1 MARTKGALNK
11 STIAKQS
18 GGDVARSD
26 GYAEAFTGLGTSR
39 DRSSY
44 VRAKSAFLLQQ
55 QELAD
60 MYLSDGFARKIV
72 DVVAEECTRAG
83 IELDGFEDERLKD
96 NVASKLQELNA
107 MTHMNTSIRWAR
119 LFGGAIIIY
128 GVNDGGTLDT
138 PLNENGIKDV
148 EFVRVYDRFQAT
160 IQTRYSDP
168 LNKNYGNPEY
178 YLISPTDGGQ
188 PYVVHESRCHIMDG
202 APIPDLLR
210 QQNQGWGASVLQACY
225 EQLTRLGTSHQWA
238 NAILERSQ
246 QAVHKIPSLADTLHS
261 PGGEALIKKRV
272 DVVDMVRGILNTI
285 VIDGQE
291 DYQVTSQ
298 PMTGVTDLLDRFAEA
313 VAAVTNIPAMV
324 LMGRSAGGLNATGKG
339 DLDTWYARIESINN
353 DVLRKPLDRL
363 ITYILIAETGN
374 DMDYEL
380 KFKSLKVLSEKEC
393 AEVEKLEAEAE
404 KLEMETAK
412 GYVDIGSLDSSEVRN
427 EIADDYNLG
436 VTNLDSVDLAM
447 AELERVKQVVH
458 TNMPIN
464 IANGEIMQAGL
475 EKEVAESIYEA
486 LSVLENYLK
495 GGSYDIK

>member
-39 DRSSY
+39 DRSTF
-44 VRAKSAFLLQQ
+44 VKAKSAFLLQQ

-83 IELDGFEDERLKD
+83 IYIEGIEDD
-96 NVASKLQELNA
+96 VVQSKLQELNA
-107 MTHMNTSIRWAR
+107 MTHMNSALRWAR
-119 LFGGAIIIY
+119 LFGGSVIIY

-138 PLNENGIKDV
+138 PLNEYGIKSV
-148 EFVRVYDRFQAT
+148 EFIRVYDRFQAT

-168 LNKNYGNPEY
+168 LNENYGNPEF

-188 PYVVHESRCHIMDG
+188 PYVVHESRCHVMDG
-202 APIPDLLR
+202 APVPDLLR
-210 QQNQGWGASVLQACY
+210 QQNQGWGVSVLQACY
-225 EQLTRLGTSHQWA
+225 EQLQRLGTSHQWA

-246 QAVHKIPSLADTLHS
+246 QAVHKIPSLADTLRS
-261 PGGEALIKKRV
+261 PGGEALIQKRV

-291 DYQVTSQ
+291 DYNVTTQ
-298 PMTGVTDLLDRFAEA
+298 PMTGVTDLLDIFAEA
-313 VAAVTNIPAMV
+313 VAAVSNIPAII

-339 DLDTWYARIESINN
+339 DLDTWYARIESIQN
-353 DVLRKPLDRL
+353 DILRKPLDRL

-374 DMDYEL
+374 NVEYQL
-380 KFKSLKVLSEKEC
+380 KFNSLKVLSEKEK
-393 AEVEKLEAEAE
+393 AEIEKLEAEHE
-404 KLEMETAK
+404 KIEAETANV
-412 GYVDIGSLDSSEVRN
+412 YVNMGALDSEEVRK
-427 EIADDYNLG
+427 EISDDYELG
-436 VTNLDSVDLAM
+436 MTNLDSVDLAM
-447 AELERVKQVVH
+447 VELERVKKVVQ

-464 IANGEIMQAGL
+464 IANGEIEQAGL
-475 EKEVAESIYEA
+475 EKEVAESVYEA
-486 LSVLENYLK
+486 LEVLENYLK
-495 GGSYDIK
+495 GGKK

>member
-55 QELAD
+55 QELSD

-83 IELDGFEDERLKD
+83 FELEGFEDESLKD
-96 NVASKLQELNA
+96 NVQSKLQELNA
-107 MTHMNTSIRWAR
+107 LTHMNSALRWAR
-119 LFGGAIIIY
+119 LFGGSVIIY
-128 GVNDGGTLDT
+128 GVNDGGTLDV
-138 PLNENGIKDV
+138 PLNENGIKDI
-148 EFVRVYDRFQAT
+148 EFIRVYDRFQAT
-160 IQTRYSDP
+160 IQTRYNDP
-168 LNKNYGNPEY
+168 LNQNFGNPEF
-178 YLISPTDGGQ
+178 YLISPNDGGT
-188 PYVVHESRCHIMDG
+188 PYRVHESRCHVMDG
-202 APIPDLLR
+202 APVPDLLR
-210 QQNQGWGASVLQACY
+210 QQNQGWGVSVLQACY
-225 EQLTRLGTSHQWA
+225 EQLQRLGTSHQWA

-246 QAVHKIPSLADTLHS
+246 QAVHKIPNLADTLRS
-261 PGGEALIKKRV
+261 PGGEALIQKRV

-285 VIDGQE
+285 VVDGQE

-313 VAAVTNIPAMV
+313 VAAVANIPAMV

-339 DLDTWYARIESINN
+339 DLDTWYARVESIQN
-353 DVLRKPLDRL
+353 DILRKPLDRL
-363 ITYILIAETGN
+363 INYVLIAQTGS
-374 DMDYEL
+374 DIEYEL
-380 KFKSLKVLSEKEC
+380 KFKSLKVLSEKEY

-404 KLEMETAK
+404 KLEMETAT
-412 GYVDIGSLDSSEVRN
+412 GYVGIAALDADEVRK
-427 EIADDYNLG
+427 EISEDYDLG
-436 VTNLDSVDLAM
+436 VNNLDSVDLAM
-447 AELERVKQVVH
+447 AELERVKHVVH

-464 IANGEIMQAGL
+464 IANGEFMQAGL
-475 EKEVAESIYEA
+475 EKEVAESVYEA
-486 LSVLENYLK
+486 LAVLENYLK
-495 GGSYDIK
+495 GGKR